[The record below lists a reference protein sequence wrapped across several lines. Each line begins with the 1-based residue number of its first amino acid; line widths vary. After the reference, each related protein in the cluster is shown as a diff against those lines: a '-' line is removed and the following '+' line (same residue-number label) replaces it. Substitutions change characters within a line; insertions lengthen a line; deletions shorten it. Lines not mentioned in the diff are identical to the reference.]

1 MARQNSDDGMRPANP
16 VQFGL
21 KEDGVKQALF
31 RRVFGKAMLIYLY
44 SSESYQ
50 CK

>member
-31 RRVFGKAMLIYLY
+31 RRVSGKAMLIYLY